1 MTSFEEPLIVITGA
15 AGFIGSALV
24 RHLNDKGKD
33 NLILVDELGQGAK
46 WQNLVGKRFVD
57 IITPS
62 ALFSWLENFKREI
75 GAIIHLGANSS
86 TVETNADAL
95 LDNNYRFSVRL
106 ADYALSQGYRF
117 IYASSAATYGDGSC
131 GFCDEHNTLEL
142 LIPLNMYGYSKHLF
156 DLWLKNQGLL
166 DRVVGLKY
174 FNIFGPN
181 EGDKG
186 RMASAVYHLYPKAL
200 SEGVVSLFQSSDPAN
215 YPDGGQLRDFL
226 YVKDAVAFTT
236 AFLENNAA
244 GIFNIGSGVPR
255 SWKDLASALFDA
267 VGKPCR
273 IEYIPMPKELIG
285 KYQNYTCADMSKTKA
300 ALGKNFPVITS
311 LEAAVGDYVKNYLIP
326 GKRW

>member
-1 MTSFEEPLIVITGA
+1 MTSFEEPLIVITGG

-33 NLILVDELGQGAK
+33 NLIIVDELGQGGK
-46 WQNLVGKRFVD
+46 WQNLVGKRFAD
-57 IITPS
+57 IIAPT
-62 ALFSWLENFKREI
+62 ALFSWLDAFKSEI
-75 GAIIHLGANSS
+75 GAVIHLGANSS

-106 ADYALSQGYRF
+106 AEYALSQGYRF
-117 IYASSAATYGDGSC
+117 IYASSAATYGDGSR
-131 GFCDEHNTLEL
+131 GFDDEHDEL
-142 LIPLNMYGYSKHLF
+142 DQLMPLNMYGYSKHLF

-166 DRVVGLKY
+166 DQVVGLKY

-186 RMASAVYHLYPKAL
+186 RMASAVHHLYPKVL

-226 YVKDAVAFTT
+226 YVKDAVAFTA
-236 AFLENNAA
+236 AFLENSAA
-244 GIFNIGSGVPR
+244 GIFNVGSGVPR
-255 SWKDLASALFDA
+255 SWNDLASALFAA
-267 VGKPCR
+267 VGLPSR
-273 IEYIPMPKELIG
+273 IEYVPMPPELVG
-285 KYQNYTCADMSKTKA
+285 KYQNYTCADMDKTKA
-300 ALGKNFPVITS
+300 VLGPNFPVITP
-311 LEAAVGDYVKNYLIP
+311 LEDAVGDYVKNYLIP